1 MNFNYAFTYP
11 GISRGDVSENPADN
25 VKSNVRELNYSL
37 NKWLILGDITADRA
51 GIICLDD
58 PSKFPQVY
66 ASVRRRGIPDSF
78 GAVNTGIDIDG
89 ILKRYETF
97 HVTPV
102 RSLKMGSECSHDE
115 RRIIAGMEFI
125 GCEILY
131 IWRPDLSAPMTHV
144 GNKQSLEIRCD
155 IIADAGSSH
164 SA

>member
-1 MNFNYAFTYP
+1 
-11 GISRGDVSENPADN
+11 
-25 VKSNVRELNYSL
+25 
-37 NKWLILGDITADRA
+37 
-51 GIICLDD
+51 
-58 PSKFPQVY
+58 
-66 ASVRRRGIPDSF
+66 
-78 GAVNTGIDIDG
+78 
-89 ILKRYETF
+89 
-97 HVTPV
+97 
-102 RSLKMGSECSHDE
+102 MGSECSHDE